1 MDNQLFYS
9 SSLWVVLVGMSIVL
23 VLAAELGYLIG
34 DRASRHGVEQTQ
46 IGTIQSSIL
55 GMLALMLGFTFGA
68 AWTRYDNRRI
78 LAINEA
84 NAIGTTFLRAQSL
97 PEPYRTNLSTMLHR
111 YVDLRVLTAQSVD
124 DPQEFRKL
132 RSDTEKL
139 QQSIWKQA
147 ANVCYK
153 YPSDITGLFAESLNQ
168 SIDLYASRS
177 AEFLARVPETILWI
191 LTFIAIVSLGV
202 VGYGFG
208 ISRQKGWLIVLL
220 ISIIV
225 AAVIVMIV
233 DLDRPGV
240 GPTRVS
246 NQTMINLK
254 NSLDGFEVRREVGRR

>member
-1 MDNQLFYS
+1 MDSQLFYS
-9 SSLWVVLVGMSIVL
+9 SSLWVVLIGMSVVL
-23 VLAAELGYLIG
+23 VLAAKLGYLIG
-34 DRASRHGVEQTQ
+34 ERASRSGAEQTQ

-84 NAIGTTFLRAQSL
+84 NAIGTTFLRAQSV
-97 PEPYRTNLSTMLHR
+97 PEPYRTNLSKMLR
-111 YVDLRVLTAQSVD
+111 EYVDLRLKTASLIGD
-124 DPQEFRKL
+124 HHGFRQL
-132 RSDTEKL
+132 LSDTEKL
-139 QQSIWKQA
+139 QQSVWKQA

-168 SIDLYASRS
+168 SIDLYASRK
-177 AEFLARVPETILWI
+177 AEFLARVPETIMWI

-208 ISRQKGWLIVLL
+208 ISRQKARLIVLL
-220 ISIIV
+220 ISVIV

-233 DLDRPGV
+233 DLDRPEA
-240 GPTRVS
+240 GPTLVS
-246 NQTMINLK
+246 NQTMNNLK
-254 NSLDGFEVRREVGRR
+254 QSMDGFEVRREGGQ